1 MTVGPRKNARKTRGK
16 PFSRGNSG
24 RPAGSR
30 NRVTVAIEELFA
42 DEGEMV
48 ARKVIERA
56 LGGDGLAQRLVLDR
70 ICPPRK
76 GRVVEFDMPAVK
88 TAADVVAALGA
99 ALQALGAG
107 QLTPEETAT
116 IATALAVQRQSLEV
130 ADLERRIDLLEERTK
145 DEEGDAP

>member
-1 MTVGPRKNARKTRGK
+1 VTAGPRKNARNTRGK

-76 GRVVEFDMPAVK
+76 GRVVEFDMPAIK

-116 IATALAVQRQSLEV
+116 IAGAIEVQRRSLEV
-130 ADLERRIDLLEERTK
+130 ADLERRIEALEQARA
-145 DEEGDAP
+145 EEEETP